1 MKDTYY
7 NIIIKG
13 IITVCMIVVACSM
26 VGLNIRMN
34 NYIKEYNKAYNTY
47 EQLIEQYDTTT
58 NYNKIVLYP
67 KIKAFGEILK

>member
-1 MKDTYY
+1 MKDTLY
-7 NIIIKG
+7 NIIVKG
-13 IITVCMIVVACSM
+13 ITTVCMIVVACSM

-34 NYIKEYNKAYNTY
+34 NYIKDYNKAYNTY

-58 NYNKIVLYP
+58 NYNKMVLYP

>member
-7 NIIIKG
+7 NIIVKG
-13 IITVCMIVVACSM
+13 IITICMIVVACSM

>member
-7 NIIIKG
+7 NIIVKG
-13 IITVCMIVVACSM
+13 IITICMIVVACSM

-58 NYNKIVLYP
+58 NYNKIVFYP

>member
-1 MKDTYY
+1 MKDTLY
-7 NIIIKG
+7 NVIAKG
-13 IITVCMIVVACSM
+13 IITLCMVVVACSM

-34 NYIKEYNKAYNTY
+34 NYIKDYEKAYNTY
-47 EQLIEQYDTTT
+47 QQLTEQYDTTS

>member
-1 MKDTYY
+1 MKDTLF
-7 NIIIKG
+7 NVIAKG

-26 VGLNIRMN
+26 IVLNVKMN
-34 NYIKEYNKAYNTY
+34 NYTKDYNKAYNTY

-67 KIKAFGEILK
+67 KIKAFGEIMK

>member
-1 MKDTYY
+1 MKDTLF
-7 NIIIKG
+7 NVIAKG

-26 VGLNIRMN
+26 IGLNIRMN

-58 NYNKIVLYP
+58 IYNKMVLYP
-67 KIKAFGEILK
+67 KIKTFGEILK